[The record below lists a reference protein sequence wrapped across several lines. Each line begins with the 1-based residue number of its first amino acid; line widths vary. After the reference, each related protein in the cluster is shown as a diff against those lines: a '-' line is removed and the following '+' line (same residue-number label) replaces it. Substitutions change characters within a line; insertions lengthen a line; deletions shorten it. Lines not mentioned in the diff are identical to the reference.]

1 MLRML
6 AEPESMRGQRW
17 RRDRLQA
24 LAQDEPRK
32 WYVSP
37 VGPEPHED
45 NPLIPDIMH
54 HEPILWGDLRRV
66 AQLVRFSFE
75 GGECTGVFNAIVDAT
90 PIAASAW
97 NSEDFASHLF
107 FDDLVKSCFPL
118 EIDGVEYPKHE
129 ALLVRLLS
137 QPPKNSVDTQVR
149 QAVLRELQQSET
161 FRNDLQKVYSTVY
174 SLHKRLESRPVDET
188 DTVTRKIELLQN
200 VRDCVNAL
208 AQGFESSNSVLTRL
222 RQTGQRM
229 QQSEGF
235 SRLLQLLDLDRN
247 LATVQVRLRLGA
259 DGHVRSMQLIK
270 VNENHTNP
278 LLPRVW
284 QRAWLRLMAFIG
296 GHRYGQREIVAS
308 LFHAVFAPLVDI
320 VVTCLALLGPIE
332 FYLAAL
338 GFERFAASK
347 GLDVCLPEIMDAP
360 AINERD
366 VASDTIPKHTNTDS
380 PVTNEN
386 DGSARVQRIV
396 RGLFNPLLLM
406 QGIVPVPADIPVERH
421 DSVVLL
427 TGPNSGGKTR
437 VLQALGIAQCLGQ
450 VGCFVPAKQA
460 RLVRAPTMFVS
471 LVDELDPDQTE
482 GRLGTELIRI
492 RKLFEVL
499 EPGSMALIDELCSGT
514 NPTEGEEIA
523 EMVISLLP
531 MLHPQVFISS
541 HFLGLVKRLEQ
552 QRQISR
558 LAFLEVQLDDNNKP
572 TYRFVPGV
580 AKTSLAGVLA
590 KRLGVTREALE
601 KAVLEKARKAA
612 SKP

>member
-1 MLRML
+1 ML
-6 AEPESMRGQRW
+6 AEPESMRARRW

-24 LAQDEPRK
+24 LAQGEPRK

-37 VGPEPHED
+37 VGPEPHEN
-45 NPLIPDIMH
+45 NPSIPDVLH
-54 HEPILWGDLRRV
+54 HEPMLWGDLRGV
-66 AQLVRFSFE
+66 AQLVKFSFE

-90 PIAASAW
+90 PLGQSAW
-97 NSEDFASHLF
+97 NRDDFACHLF

-118 EIDGVEYPKHE
+118 EIDGVEYPKHDE
-129 ALLVRLLS
+129 FLVRLLS
-137 QPPKNSVDTQVR
+137 QPPKNSADTQVR

-161 FRNDLQKVYSTVY
+161 LRSELQKLYSTVY
-174 SLHKRLESRPVDET
+174 SLHKRLESRPVDEA
-188 DTVTRKIELLQN
+188 DTVTRKLELLQN
-200 VRDCVNAL
+200 VRDCINAL
-208 AQGFESSNSVLTRL
+208 AHGFESSNSVLARL
-222 RQTGQRM
+222 RQAGQQM

-235 SRLLQLLDLDRN
+235 SRLLQFVDLERN

-259 DGHVRSMQLIK
+259 DGHVHSLQLVE
-270 VNENHTNP
+270 VNENHANP

-284 QRAWLRLMAFIG
+284 QRMWLRLIAFLG
-296 GHRYGQREIVAS
+296 GHHYGQREIVAS
-308 LFHAVFAPLVDI
+308 LFHEVFAPLVDF

-347 GLDVCLPEIMDAP
+347 GLDVCLPEIIDAP
-360 AINERD
+360 FVNETD
-366 VASDTIPKHTNTDS
+366 VQCDTIPKNVATDTTS
-380 PVTNEN
+380 QNKDD
-386 DGSARVQRIV
+386 DGTYGQRIV

-406 QGIVPVPADIPVERH
+406 QGIVPVPADIPVEHH

-492 RKLFEVL
+492 RKLFDVL

-531 MLHPQVFISS
+531 TLHPQVFISS

-552 QRQISR
+552 QRKIRR
-558 LAFLEVQLDDNNKP
+558 LAFLEVQLDDDNKP
-572 TYRFVPGV
+572 TYRFVHGV